1 MSTNKLLLR
10 FALQY
15 PGLISLSIMLGFS
28 GALFNGISTTLVVP
42 LLLGFLGQD
51 GVDLQGGPPIV
62 RKIFA
67 YFGTDGQQ
75 NLILMIG
82 VVFLAIVL
90 KNVAN
95 YANALVATALSRKL
109 VNSIR
114 KEGLRLLLGV
124 DLDFF
129 AKIKLGD
136 IINRISQEIGR
147 TASAI
152 KIGIDIFTKSITV
165 LVFVGILLTISWR
178 LTIAATLLLFVVA
191 LINQFYIKRAKS
203 FGKILSEKSRGY
215 STALLEIMTGIR
227 LIKSVSNEKNEYQR
241 IEQVIDEREKADFQ
255 SQANFAILSPI
266 NEVTGLLAILAIVFI
281 GATFLQNSLIQDV
294 GLSEVQKQQT
304 LSTLLLIY
312 LYTLSRLIPI
322 VSQLNGQRSKFANL
336 SPSAEIVKDFLRRDN
351 KPFMTNGQKIY
362 HKLTEKITIEDL
374 YFNYPGHED
383 LVLQGVNLA
392 VSKGTTLA
400 LVGSSG
406 AGKSTLADLI
416 PRFYDPVQGQIKIDG
431 EDLKNYD
438 IASLRQA
445 MGIVSQD
452 TFLFNRSVRYNIA
465 YGLKD
470 AKEEEIIMAAKRANA
485 FEFIIKL
492 PQGFDT
498 EIGDRG
504 VMLSGGQR
512 QRLAIARA
520 LLRDPDILILDEA
533 TSALDTLS
541 ERLVQEAIDELCR
554 DRTTIVIAHRLST
567 VQKAHQI
574 AVMDQGRVVEVGT
587 HQELLNIPNGHYARL
602 YNLQFEDKPE
612 KLTLPYNDSLLRTA
626 LLVSYEL
633 RNRLSY
639 EIRNHLTPMLGSLG
653 LLNDKLIDK
662 PEEQQELIG
671 ESYLSAMSLLN
682 KIESFEQKT
691 SKFSIKIK

>member
-15 PGLISLSIMLGFS
+15 PGLIFMSIILGFS
-28 GALFNGISTTLVVP
+28 GALFNGVGTTLVVP

-51 GVDLQGGPPIV
+51 AVDLQGGPPIIK
-62 RKIFA
+62 KIFA
-67 YFGTDGQQ
+67 YFGADGQQ
-75 NLILMIG
+75 NLVLMIG
-82 VVFLAIVL
+82 IVFLAIVL
-90 KNVAN
+90 KNIAN

-129 AKIKLGD
+129 AKVKLGD

-152 KIGIDIFTKSITV
+152 KIGIDIFTKAITV
-165 LVFVGILLTISWR
+165 LVFVGILLTISWQ

-191 LINQFYIKRAKS
+191 LINQFYIRRAKS
-203 FGKILSEKSRGY
+203 FGKVLSDKSRGY

-227 LIKSVSNEKNEYQR
+227 LIKSVSNEQNEYQR
-241 IEQVIDEREKADFQ
+241 IETVIDEREKADFQ

-281 GATFLQNSLIQDV
+281 GATVLQSSLVQDG
-294 GLSEVQKQQT
+294 GLSEAQKQQT

-336 SPSAEIVKDFLRRDN
+336 SPSAEIVQDFLRRDN
-351 KPFMTNGQKIY
+351 KPFMTNGEKIY
-362 HKLTEKITIEDL
+362 HKLTKKITVEDV

-406 AGKSTLADLI
+406 AGKSTLVDLI
-416 PRFYDPVQGQIKIDG
+416 PRFYDPVQGTIKIDG

-438 IASLRQA
+438 ISSLRQA

-452 TFLFNRSVRYNIA
+452 TFLFNRTVRYNIA

-470 AKEEEIIMAAKRANA
+470 VKEEDIIIAAKRANA
-485 FEFIIKL
+485 FEFITKL

-587 HQELLNIPNGHYARL
+587 HQELLSITDGHYARL
-602 YNLQFEDKPE
+602 YNLQFEEKP
-612 KLTLPYNDSLLRTA
+612 KTVTLPYNDSLLKTA

-639 EIRNHLTPMLGSLG
+639 EIRNHLTSMLGSLG

-662 PEEQQELIG
+662 PEEQEELIG
-671 ESYLSAMSLLN
+671 ESYISATRLLN
-682 KIESFEQKT
+682 TIESFEQKT